1 MNQHYKK
8 GVQIR
13 TKENSVFGH
22 FSWGA
27 LNSELFII
35 ILRDRQCPVLDHLI
49 PADPLKG
56 YDMKAVMTAVM
67 VLIFF

>member
-1 MNQHYKK
+1 MNHHYKK
-8 GVQIR
+8 SVQIR

-22 FSWGA
+22 LSCNA
-27 LNSELFII
+27 LNSRLLII
-35 ILRDRQCPVLDHLI
+35 LLRDRRCPVLDHLI